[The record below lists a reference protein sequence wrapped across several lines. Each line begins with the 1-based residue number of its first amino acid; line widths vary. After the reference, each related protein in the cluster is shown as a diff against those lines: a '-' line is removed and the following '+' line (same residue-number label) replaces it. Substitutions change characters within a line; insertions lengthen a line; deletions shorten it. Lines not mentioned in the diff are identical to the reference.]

1 MNSFQVTKNNK
12 SNLNTSSIIHCSPS
26 KLSSS
31 NVSFCSNKE
40 RNQREIFNNRNR
52 NSTILFTPR
61 SSALDYLEINKST
74 EADDVVLRKT
84 RFDGNNTK
92 FDPLQNLVFLGKKR
106 RFNNLNP
113 VNEIM
118 INSIG
123 RIKKPF
129 DKLEIRKDMSMI
141 LFIPSLNKNSKDKS
155 KKTKVKKPVK
165 DEKEKNPKKVE
176 KKTAKKSEP
185 KKKSSKSKNDEKINV
200 KNNTKSKKKQKDVI
214 KSIMD
219 NILNF
224 DSQVRTRSQ
233 YKKQKLII

>member
-1 MNSFQVTKNNK
+1 MNSFQVSKNNK

-40 RNQREIFNNRNR
+40 RNHRDLYNHRNR

-74 EADDVVLRKT
+74 EADDVVQRKT

-113 VNEIM
+113 VNEIS

-129 DKLEIRKDMSMI
+129 GKLEIRRDMSMI
-141 LFIPSLNKNSKDKS
+141 IPSQEKNTKDKS
-155 KKTKVKKPVK
+155 KKNKVKKPVIDK
-165 DEKEKNPKKVE
+165 KEKNPKKVE
-176 KKTAKKSEP
+176 KKTTKKKEP
-185 KKKSSKSKNDEKINV
+185 KKKSSKSNKDEKSNV
-200 KNNTKSKKKQKDVI
+200 KNKNKSKKKQKDVI
-214 KSIMD
+214 KSIMA

-233 YKKQKLII
+233 YRKQKLII